1 MPRILLAKDDNVVRD
16 MRQAVLERDGFEGV
30 AVANVTRSAQPYR
43 NPSNA
48 GRDPL
53 IAHATEYDLSE
64 RVESR
69 EAALPPHADL

>member
-1 MPRILLAKDDNVVRD
+1 MPRISMAEDDDVVRD
-16 MRQAVLERDGFEGV
+16 MPQAVRERDGFGV
-30 AVANVTRSAQPYR
+30 VPYR
-43 NPSNA
+43 NPSSA
-48 GRDPL
+48 VRDPL